1 MTEKR
6 GEEGLHVFGR
16 AEEYREA
23 LSVCMP
29 AACGACAAVHVRRAA
44 GAGCLRGSSLFTSG
58 AAV

>member
-1 MTEKR
+1 MSL
-6 GEEGLHVFGR
+6 GA